1 MTIASLKIESNATA
15 REEVL
20 ATKHLR
26 TLIAHQLGVDVKR
39 VTDQAHFADDL
50 GADWLDRLELI
61 IEIEAQF
68 PAVEF
73 TDQDVDQI
81 DVVGDLI
88 RHVKSVRLAKTD
100 GAALEAT
107 LQ

>member
-1 MTIASLKIESNATA
+1 
-15 REEVL
+15 L
-20 ATKHLR
+20 APKFR

-39 VTDQAHFADDL
+39 VTDEAHFADDL
-50 GADWLDRLELI
+50 GAEWLDRLELM

-68 PAVEF
+68 PTVEF
-73 TDQDVDQI
+73 TDDEVDQI

-88 RHVKSVRLAKTD
+88 RHLKNARVAKSD
-100 GAALEAT
+100 DAAVEAL